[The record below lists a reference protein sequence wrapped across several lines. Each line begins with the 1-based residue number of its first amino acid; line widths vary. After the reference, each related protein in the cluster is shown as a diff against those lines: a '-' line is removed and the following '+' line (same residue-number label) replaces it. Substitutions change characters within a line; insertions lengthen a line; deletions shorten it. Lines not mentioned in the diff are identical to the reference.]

1 MKILF
6 LLLQKAEE
14 GQGSNM
20 YTDLIEEFHNNGH
33 DVTIMAPSNNGKTYK
48 ATESKLKVIR
58 VNALPTQNIKN
69 LIRKGVGLAML
80 PYFFKKAYKQHL
92 RNQEF
97 DWIIMPTPPITL
109 VDFVTFVK
117 KETQAKF
124 YLILRDIHPQSA
136 ASIGLIKNKQMYNY
150 LERRASKGYHIAD
163 KIGCM
168 SQGNIDFI
176 RTNYPSIDPEK
187 VVLLYNWQKES
198 KQQTNGEDDIRK
210 KYNLDNKIVALFGGT
225 IGYGQRVENLYDLAK
240 HYRERKKVVFLIVGR
255 GVEKD
260 RLELMAKEEN
270 LTNMMFLDFLPR
282 DDYLTLVSSAD
293 IGLISINENYK
304 VPTCPSK
311 AVAYMAL
318 GIPVFAMINPNSDYG
333 DFIQNSGAGYW
344 AVGNDKENVY
354 NNFDKIASSDALRK
368 QMSEAGRA
376 FYLKELTSEVAFKTM
391 INQMR

>member
-198 KQQTNGEDDIRK
+198 KQQINGEDDIRK

-368 QMSEAGRA
+368 QMSKAGRA

>member
-6 LLLQKAEE
+6 LLLQMSEE
-14 GQGSNM
+14 DQGSNM
-20 YTDLIEEFHNNGH
+20 YIDLIEEFQNNGH
-33 DVTIMAPSNNGKTYK
+33 DVTIMTPSNNGETYK
-48 ATESKLKVIR
+48 TTERGLEVVR
-58 VNALPTQNIKN
+58 VKALPTQDIKN

-80 PYFFKKAYKQHL
+80 PYFFKKAYKNHL
-92 RNQEF
+92 KNKEF

-109 VDFVTFVK
+109 VDFVTYVK
-117 KETQAKF
+117 KKTQAKF
-124 YLILRDIHPQSA
+124 YLILRDIHPQSV

-150 LERRASKGYHIAD
+150 LERRASKGYGIAD

-168 SQGNIDFI
+168 SQGNIDFVC
-176 RTNYPSIDPEK
+176 TNYPTIDPEK

-198 KQQTNGEDDIRK
+198 EQQIDGEDNIRE

-240 HYRERKKVVFLIVGR
+240 HHKKREDVVFLIVGR

-260 RLELMAKEEN
+260 RLELMAKEEK

-318 GIPVFAMINPNSDYG
+318 GIPIFAMINPNSDYG
-333 DFIQNSGAGYW
+333 DFIQDSGAGYW
-344 AVGNDKENVY
+344 AVGNDKQNVY
-354 NNFDKIASSDALRK
+354 NNFDKIASSKTLRK
-368 QMSEAGRA
+368 QMSEAGRL
-376 FYLKELTSEVAFKTM
+376 FYLKKLTSEVAFRTM
-391 INQMR
+391 INQMI

>member
-1 MKILF
+1 M
-6 LLLQKAEE
+6 AEE

-33 DVTIMAPSNNGKTYK
+33 DVTIMAPSNNGEIYKT
-48 ATESKLKVIR
+48 TERGLEVVR
-58 VNALPTQNIKN
+58 VNAMPTQNIKN

-109 VDFVTFVK
+109 VDFVTYVK

-136 ASIGLIKNKQMYNY
+136 ASISLIKNKQMYNY

-240 HYRERKKVVFLIVGR
+240 HYRERKEVVFLIVGR

-368 QMSEAGRA
+368 QMSKAGRA

>member
-1 MKILF
+1 MKVLF
-6 LLLQKAEE
+6 LLLQMAEE

-20 YTDLIEEFHNNGH
+20 YTDLIEEFQNNGH

-48 ATESKLKVIR
+48 ATESKLKVVR

-69 LIRKGVGLAML
+69 LIRKGFGLAML

-150 LERRASKGYHIAD
+150 LEKRASKGYHIAD

-240 HYRERKKVVFLIVGR
+240 HYRERKEVVFLIVGR

-368 QMSEAGRA
+368 QMSEAGRV
-376 FYLKELTSEVAFKTM
+376 FYLKELTSGVAFKTM